1 VASPGQNKK
10 WVVYG
15 ALSFTTGQII
25 HDVRRTKSGVGFY
38 DLVVRLV
45 ERAKRTGRKI
55 VLVCDGPGFHKTK
68 MMLAYLP
75 TVARYLEIFWLPAY
89 SPDLNLIER
98 LWGHM
103 KRRHIANVL
112 YSSQFELHRA
122 VVRVLRQLN
131 QRQGS
136 ALEIVFRKTRA
147 A

>member
-1 VASPGQNKK
+1 M
-10 WVVYG
+10 
-15 ALSFTTGQII
+15 
-25 HDVRRTKSGVGFY
+25 GFY

-55 VLVCDGPGFHKTK
+55 ILVCDGPQFHKTK
-68 MMLAYLP
+68 KILAFLP
-75 TVARYLEIFWLPAY
+75 TVMRHLEIFWLPAY

-103 KRRHIANVL
+103 KRRHIANFL
-112 YSSQFELHRA
+112 YSSQFELHGA
-122 VVRVLRQLN
+122 ILRVLREIN

-136 ALEIVFRKTRA
+136 ALDIVFRKRKA

>member
-1 VASPGQNKK
+1 MASPGQNKK

-15 ALSFTTGQII
+15 ALNFTTGQIV
-25 HDVRRTKSGVGFY
+25 HDIRRTKSGVGFY

-45 ERAKRTGRKI
+45 ERARRKGRKI
-55 VLVCDGPGFHKTK
+55 ILVCDGPQFHKTK
-68 MMLAYLP
+68 KILAYLP
-75 TVARYLEIFWLPAY
+75 TVARHLEIFWLPAY

-112 YSSQFELHRA
+112 YSSQFELYRA
-122 VVRVLRQLN
+122 VARILSELN
-131 QRQGS
+131 QRRGS
-136 ALEIVFRKTRA
+136 ALDVVFRKRKA

>member
-1 VASPGQNKK
+1 M
-10 WVVYG
+10 
-15 ALSFTTGQII
+15 
-25 HDVRRTKSGVGFY
+25 GFY

-45 ERAKRTGRKI
+45 ERAKRIGRKI
-55 VLVCDGPGFHKTK
+55 ILVCDGPRFHKTK
-68 MMLAYLP
+68 KIFAYLP
-75 TVARYLEIFWLPAY
+75 TVTRHLEIFWLPAY

-122 VVRVLRQLN
+122 VARILHDLN
-131 QRQGS
+131 QRRGS
-136 ALEIVFRKTRA
+136 ALDVVFRKRKA